1 MLSKVFGRPLRTM
14 SLCELSRLVVQ
25 ILDTLRFLSPFEGL
39 GTMYDVDLGLVGKRV
54 VKRLVL
60 IALFRQVL
68 RLMPYERK

>member
-1 MLSKVFGRPLRTM
+1 ML
-14 SLCELSRLVVQ
+14 LCELSRLVVQ

-68 RLMPYERK
+68 RLRPYERK